1 MKFCLKFS
9 CDTKGCFYSY
19 FNPPDLTTGGDTC
32 GRFETLAGLG
42 AEVRGVVR

>member
-1 MKFCLKFS
+1 MKFA
-9 CDTKGCFYSY
+9 YSY

-42 AEVRGVVR
+42 AEFRGVVRWRFPVL